1 MKKVLLGLVL
11 VSGLSFGQVKKVATS
26 KVNWWGYGVMK
37 SEASSHNGTV
47 TLKSGELTLKKNSVV
62 GGKFVLDM
70 NSINAADVS
79 GEMQKK
85 LNAHLKNGDFFE
97 VEKFPT
103 ATFVITNVKKNNDK
117 KFNSKITGKLTIKG
131 KTNVV
136 SFPANVVVKDG
147 SISLQSELF
156 TFDRQKFD
164 VVYQSSMKDMV
175 IKDEVGVKVEL
186 IAK

>member
-1 MKKVLLGLVL
+1 M
-11 VSGLSFGQVKKVATS
+11 
-26 KVNWWGYGVMK
+26 
-37 SEASSHNGTV
+37 
-47 TLKSGELTLKKNSVV
+47 
-62 GGKFVLDM
+62 
-70 NSINAADVS
+70 
-79 GEMQKK
+79 
-85 LNAHLKNGDFFE
+85 
-97 VEKFPT
+97 
-103 ATFVITNVKKNNDK
+103 
-117 KFNSKITGKLTIKG
+117 TIKG

>member
-11 VSGLSFGQVKKVATS
+11 VSGLSFGQVKKVETS

-37 SEASSHNGTV
+37 SEASSHNGTI
-47 TLKSGELTLKKNSVV
+47 TL
-62 GGKFVLDM
+62 M
-70 NSINAADVS
+70 NSINATDVS

-156 TFDRQKFD
+156 IFDRQKFD